1 MAKINETKSL
11 FFGKINKIDKPLAR
25 FIKKK
30 RKRTQISKIRNE
42 KIEVT
47 TDSIEIPRI
56 IKDYYEKLF
65 ANKMDYLEEMDKFL
79 ATVSLDL
86 NKKEIENMNRPIIST
101 EIETMIKNLPP
112 KKRAQDLMAWQTNF
126 IKHLEIS

>member
-79 ATVSLDL
+79 STVSLDL
-86 NKKEIENMNRPIIST
+86 NKKEIENMNRPIISS

-112 KKRAQDLMAWQTNF
+112 KKRAQDLMA
-126 IKHLEIS
+126 

>member
-56 IKDYYEKLF
+56 MKDYYEKLF
-65 ANKMDYLEEMDKFL
+65 ANKADYLEEMDKFL

-86 NKKEIENMNRPIIST
+86 NQEEIENMNRPMIST

-112 KKRAQDLMAWQTNF
+112 KKKRAQDLMA
-126 IKHLEIS
+126 